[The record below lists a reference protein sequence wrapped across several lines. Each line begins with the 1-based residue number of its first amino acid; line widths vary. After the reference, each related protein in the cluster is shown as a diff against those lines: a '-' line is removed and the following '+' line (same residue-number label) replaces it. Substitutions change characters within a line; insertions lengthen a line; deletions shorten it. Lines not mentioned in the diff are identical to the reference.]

1 MIRDARVLQPEFVP
15 HEIQHRDAEVN
26 QLTNA
31 LDPVVDG
38 ERGDTAFLFGP
49 SGVGKTCIAQYTV
62 EQLREAVVDIEY
74 QYVNCWQNY
83 SRFRALYRILE
94 GVDRTIDVH
103 RGSTPHDELLA
114 RLREYDGPPF
124 VVVLDEV
131 DQLQDS
137 AVLYD
142 LYRVPNLSMIL
153 VANREEQL
161 FVDLDDRVVS
171 RLQSARRIRFDH
183 YAEAELVAIMRDR
196 ADWGLEPGAVTDD
209 LLRRIAD
216 AAAGDARVAL
226 GILRNATRD
235 AARAGADGIDDAVV
249 DDAIPDARREIRRTT
264 VETLTPH
271 QRTLYDVLDEFGRQ
285 GAGELYARYE
295 ERVDDPM
302 TRRTVRNYLSKMIQ
316 YDLVVAE
323 GENRARTYRLTR

>member
-1 MIRDARVLQPEFVP
+1 VIRDARVLQPEFVP
-15 HEIQHRDAEVN
+15 REVQHRDAEVN

-31 LDPVVDG
+31 LDPIVDG

-62 EQLREAVVDIEY
+62 EH

-94 GVDRTIDVH
+94 GLDRTVDVH
-103 RGSTPHDELLA
+103 RRSTPHDELLA
-114 RLREYDGPPF
+114 RLREYDGPPY

-153 VANREEQL
+153 IANREEEL

-171 RLQSARRIRFDH
+171 RLQSARRVHFDH
-183 YAEAELVAIMRDR
+183 YGEDELVTIMRDR
-196 ADWGLEPGAVTDD
+196 VDWGLEPDAVSNDQ
-209 LLRRIAD
+209 LRRIAD

-226 GILRNATRD
+226 GILRNAARD
-235 AARAGADGIDDAVV
+235 ATRVGADTIDAATVEGAV
-249 DDAIPDARREIRRTT
+249 PDARREIRQST

-271 QRTLYDVLDEFGRQ
+271 QRTLYDVLDEHGEQ
-285 GAGELYARYE
+285 SPGELYGRYAD
-295 ERVDDPM
+295 RVDDPM
-302 TRRTVRNYLSKMIQ
+302 TRRTVRNYLSKLVQ
-316 YDLVVAE
+316 YDLVVSD
-323 GENRARTYRLTR
+323 GENRARTYRLVR

>member
-15 HEIQHRDAEVN
+15 REVQHRDAEVN

-31 LDPVVDG
+31 LDPIVDG

-94 GVDRTIDVH
+94 GLNQTIDVH
-103 RGSTPHDELLA
+103 RRSTPHDELLA
-114 RLREYDGPPF
+114 RLREYEGPPY

-153 VANREEQL
+153 VANREEEL

-183 YAEAELVAIMRDR
+183 YGEDELVAIMRDR
-196 ADWGLEPGAVTDD
+196 VDWGLEPGAVTDD

-226 GILRNATRD
+226 GILRNAARD
-235 AARAGADGIDDAVV
+235 ATRAGADSIEDTVV
-249 DDAIPDARREIRRTT
+249 DDAIPDTRQEIHQKT

-285 GAGELYARYE
+285 QAGELYARYE

-302 TRRTVRNYLSKMIQ
+302 TRRTVRNYLQKMIQ
-316 YDLVVAE
+316 YDLVASE